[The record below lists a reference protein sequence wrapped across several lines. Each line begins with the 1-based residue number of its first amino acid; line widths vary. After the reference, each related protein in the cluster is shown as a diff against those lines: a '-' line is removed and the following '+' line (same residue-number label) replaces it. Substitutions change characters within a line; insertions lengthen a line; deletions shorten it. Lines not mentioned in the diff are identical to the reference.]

1 MGGGGVG
8 GGGVGGG
15 GVGGGGVGG
24 GGVGG
29 GATGATSLSV
39 NVALGSHDV
48 VATSHVDP
56 ATGLEIA
63 VGTVE

>member
-1 MGGGGVG
+1 MGRGAVG
-8 GGGVGGG
+8 GGGVGRGA
-15 GVGGGGVGG
+15 VGG

-29 GATGATSLSV
+29 GATSLSV
-39 NVALGSHDV
+39 SVALGSHDV
-48 VATSHVDP
+48 VATSHDDP